1 MQPAQCMLLFLVL
14 AGNSAL
20 SRFLRSYTLLYS
32 SHPFLCTLATFM
44 LIRKVSL
51 VHKTRNDKFYRRMH
65 AVADE
70 KLIITELGP
79 NQRRLDMVE
88 LCLLGH

>member
-1 MQPAQCMLLFLVL
+1 MLLFLVL
-14 AGNSAL
+14 AGNSTL
-20 SRFLRSYTLLYS
+20 SRFVRSYTLLYS
-32 SHPFLCTLATFM
+32 SHPFLCALATFIVM

-79 NQRRLDMVE
+79 NQRRSDMVE